1 MRKEKIQPR
10 CKYMIT
16 LFGKYKSTLKNFAIY
31 LKKYAQ
37 IITNNILTCI
47 STASIDVTWG
57 EAV

>member
-10 CKYMIT
+10 CKYMII
-16 LFGKYKSTLKNFAIY
+16 LFGEYKSTFKNFAIY

-47 STASIDVTWG
+47 STASIDVT
-57 EAV
+57 